1 MRALTIRRPVRNV
14 LGRFDMTHLRPSKQR
29 LTPMLRICAAMS
41 LVFWLAA
48 LAFCS
53 AECLDKSSD
62 SDQMTQSAAGAD
74 HHDSDS
80 DHHDHD
86 DSFCVSLH
94 SFAPGSVVCE
104 LAKPDFSLAFAP
116 NFFSAPQRISIVEPE
131 NPIFRQPPNREWL
144 FTSEV
149 YLGPAFRSHAP
160 PFSSLT

>member
-14 LGRFDMTHLRPSKQR
+14 LGRFDMTHLRQSKQR

-53 AECLDKSSD
+53 AECLGEHSD

-86 DSFCVSLH
+86 HDDSFCVSVD
-94 SFAPGSVVCE
+94 SFAPGTVVCE
-104 LAKPDFSLAFAP
+104 LA
-116 NFFSAPQRISIVEPE
+116 
-131 NPIFRQPPNREWL
+131 NR
-144 FTSEV
+144 
-149 YLGPAFRSHAP
+149 
-160 PFSSLT
+160 